1 MTVAGADPKVTEAGP
16 DTGKIVASLLR
27 IEHFAGG
34 NRRLWWSTR
43 AIGWCWGLGYDV
55 RHGVET
61 RRRVSSSDPER
72 QSFESVVPWNLTM
85 FLPGSSVTSSDVLL
99 DVGSGKGRALLVAAS
114 RYPFKRVI
122 GVEMSAD
129 LNRVAAENVRRYR
142 GGELR
147 PIDLVDQ
154 DVLDWKIPDDVSV
167 LFLYNPFSGSVFE
180 RFITMMRQSLLDRP
194 RAFRIIYVSPYM
206 HQMVIDA
213 GFTQSQKLGRVRV
226 YRWIEPCDALSSCT
240 NGSMQEEAQP

>member
-1 MTVAGADPKVTEAGP
+1 MTVAIADPEFAEDGP
-16 DTGKIVASLLR
+16 DTGRFVELLLR

-34 NRRLWWSTR
+34 NRRLWWTTR
-43 AIGWCWGLGYDV
+43 AVGWCWGLGYDL

-72 QSFESVVPWNLTM
+72 QSFESLVPWNLTKL
-85 FLPGSSVTSSDVLL
+85 LPDSSVTSSDVLL

-129 LNRVAAENVRRYR
+129 LNRVAAENVRCYR

-154 DVLDWKIPDDVSV
+154 DVLDWEIPDDVSV

-180 RFITMMRQSLLDRP
+180 RFISNMRQSLLDRP

-226 YRWIEPCDALSSCT
+226 YRWIEQSDVLSPSS
-240 NGSMQEEAQP
+240 NGSMREIA